1 MNSILGLELFI
12 LWGQIQY
19 FIPPFA
25 GKVTTDPMFD
35 LLIPNMW
42 VHSFP
47 YHQQPGTWL
56 AVNFF
61 CFMKSVC
68 RCIWFLVELNF
79 MPRFSTNRQRHL
91 IPYPN
96 GESMTKFSFD
106 GVSDQFLLFRKL
118 SWPFSSLLLFIG
130 HDPDH
135 SSSRLTNG

>member
-1 MNSILGLELFI
+1 
-12 LWGQIQY
+12 
-19 FIPPFA
+19 
-25 GKVTTDPMFD
+25 
-35 LLIPNMW
+35 
-42 VHSFP
+42 
-47 YHQQPGTWL
+47 
-56 AVNFF
+56 
-61 CFMKSVC
+61 
-68 RCIWFLVELNF
+68 

-130 HDPDH
+130 HDLDH